1 MEDWGTP
8 LKTNN
13 LRFDSE
19 AGVTCFRRWKVKS
32 EG

>member
-13 LRFDSE
+13 LGFDSE
-19 AGVTCFRRWKVKS
+19 AGVTCFRTVKS
-32 EG
+32 